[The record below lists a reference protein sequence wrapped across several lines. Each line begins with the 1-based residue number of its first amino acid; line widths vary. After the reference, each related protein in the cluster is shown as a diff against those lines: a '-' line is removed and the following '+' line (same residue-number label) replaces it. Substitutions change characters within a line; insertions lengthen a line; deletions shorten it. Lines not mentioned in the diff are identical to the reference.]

1 MKPNPSLCCCALQ
14 TPRLAA
20 RFPLATVLL
29 LPCLLAVLL
38 GQYRLA
44 TAAGLKPDDVKQWL
58 TANGLFQALF
68 DRRSTHNELLKRS
81 GDVIRFAASTGMLS
95 LEYVFCIASSLR
107 LVVLTAHVSQA
118 CGLEAG
124 VLVPP
129 SSATAAPPSLVLC
142 MCSTLNGLGWMECR
156 LCCV

>member
-1 MKPNPSLCCCALQ
+1 VKPNPSLCCCALQ

-95 LEYVFCIASSLR
+95 LEYVFCIASFL
-107 LVVLTAHVSQA
+107 LGTLTTHVCQT

-124 VLVPP
+124 VLASP
-129 SSATAAPPSLVLC
+129 SIAAPPPSLSLC
-142 MCSTLNGLGWMECR
+142 MCSTLNGLC
-156 LCCV
+156 